1 MFESM
6 HKKRGR
12 KHSGNPFHPPS
23 LERDISDTCSPPNP
37 LKHQRVLLLAA
48 MAGHVREQ
56 KHRQKEGT
64 TRKERNTLQF
74 CVASIFILI
83 AGEQC
88 CSTPPT
94 AWACDLV
101 AQSVPTHAIWLA
113 CFLLLFFNTTLQ
125 WAI

>member
-1 MFESM
+1 
-6 HKKRGR
+6 
-12 KHSGNPFHPPS
+12 
-23 LERDISDTCSPPNP
+23 
-37 LKHQRVLLLAA
+37 
-48 MAGHVREQ
+48 MAGRVREQ

-64 TRKERNTLQF
+64 SHKGRNTLKF
-74 CVASIFILI
+74 CVANMFILI

-88 CSTPPT
+88 YSTPPT

-125 WAI
+125 REI